1 MNLGIINRLVFI
13 FENSF
18 FFFLVLF
25 FCFLFFVFS
34 QIMLEVIRTR
44 TSRRVA
50 NDDGQNMNLS
60 LSFGHRFK
68 CKKIENSMYLAKQ
81 DRNISC
87 VFYRYAQLTVLW
99 TTGRFI

>member
-1 MNLGIINRLVFI
+1 MNLGIINRLVLI
-13 FENSF
+13 FENYF
-18 FFFLVLF
+18 FFWF
-25 FCFLFFVFS
+25 FFLFFVFS

-68 CKKIENSMYLAKQ
+68 CKKLKTQCI
-81 DRNISC
+81 
-87 VFYRYAQLTVLW
+87 
-99 TTGRFI
+99 

>member
-1 MNLGIINRLVFI
+1 MNLGIIKRLVFI

-18 FFFLVLF
+18 FFLVF
-25 FCFLFFVFS
+25 FFFS

-68 CKKIENSMYLAKQ
+68 CKKLKTQCI
-81 DRNISC
+81 
-87 VFYRYAQLTVLW
+87 
-99 TTGRFI
+99 

>member
-1 MNLGIINRLVFI
+1 MNLGLINRLVFI

-18 FFFLVLF
+18 FDFV
-25 FCFLFFVFS
+25 FLFFVFS

-68 CKKIENSMYLAKQ
+68 CKKLKTQCI
-81 DRNISC
+81 
-87 VFYRYAQLTVLW
+87 
-99 TTGRFI
+99 

>member
-25 FCFLFFVFS
+25 FCFLFFS

-44 TSRRVA
+44 TSQRVA

-68 CKKIENSMYLAKQ
+68 CKKLKTQCI
-81 DRNISC
+81 
-87 VFYRYAQLTVLW
+87 
-99 TTGRFI
+99 

>member
-1 MNLGIINRLVFI
+1 MNLGIIKRLVFI

-18 FFFLVLF
+18 FFGF
-25 FCFLFFVFS
+25 FWFFFS

-60 LSFGHRFK
+60 LRFGHRFK
-68 CKKIENSMYLAKQ
+68 CKKLKTQCI
-81 DRNISC
+81 
-87 VFYRYAQLTVLW
+87 
-99 TTGRFI
+99 

>member
-18 FFFLVLF
+18 FFFGFV
-25 FCFLFFVFS
+25 FLFFVFS

-68 CKKIENSMYLAKQ
+68 CKKLKTQCI
-81 DRNISC
+81 
-87 VFYRYAQLTVLW
+87 
-99 TTGRFI
+99 

>member
-18 FFFLVLF
+18 FDFV
-25 FCFLFFVFS
+25 FLFFVFS

-68 CKKIENSMYLAKQ
+68 CKKLKTQCI
-81 DRNISC
+81 
-87 VFYRYAQLTVLW
+87 
-99 TTGRFI
+99 

>member
-1 MNLGIINRLVFI
+1 MNLGIIKRLVFI

-18 FFFLVLF
+18 FFFGF
-25 FCFLFFVFS
+25 FWFFFS

-68 CKKIENSMYLAKQ
+68 CKKLKTQCI
-81 DRNISC
+81 
-87 VFYRYAQLTVLW
+87 
-99 TTGRFI
+99 

>member
-1 MNLGIINRLVFI
+1 MNLGIIKRLVFI

-18 FFFLVLF
+18 FFFGF
-25 FCFLFFVFS
+25 FFFS

-68 CKKIENSMYLAKQ
+68 CKKLKTQCI
-81 DRNISC
+81 
-87 VFYRYAQLTVLW
+87 
-99 TTGRFI
+99 

>member
-1 MNLGIINRLVFI
+1 MNLSIINRLVFI

-18 FFFLVLF
+18 FFLV

-68 CKKIENSMYLAKQ
+68 CKKLKTQCI
-81 DRNISC
+81 
-87 VFYRYAQLTVLW
+87 
-99 TTGRFI
+99 

>member
-1 MNLGIINRLVFI
+1 MNLGIIKRLVFI

-18 FFFLVLF
+18 FFFWFFLVF
-25 FCFLFFVFS
+25 FFS
-34 QIMLEVIRTR
+34 NMLEVIRTR

-68 CKKIENSMYLAKQ
+68 CKKLKTQCI
-81 DRNISC
+81 
-87 VFYRYAQLTVLW
+87 
-99 TTGRFI
+99 

>member
-18 FFFLVLF
+18 FFFF
-25 FCFLFFVFS
+25 FLFFFFFFFS

-44 TSRRVA
+44 TSQRVA

-68 CKKIENSMYLAKQ
+68 CKKLKTQCI
-81 DRNISC
+81 
-87 VFYRYAQLTVLW
+87 
-99 TTGRFI
+99 

>member
-18 FFFLVLF
+18 FFFGFV
-25 FCFLFFVFS
+25 FLFFVFS

-50 NDDGQNMNLS
+50 N
-60 LSFGHRFK
+60 
-68 CKKIENSMYLAKQ
+68 E
-81 DRNISC
+81 
-87 VFYRYAQLTVLW
+87 TVR
-99 TTGRFI
+99 T

>member
-1 MNLGIINRLVFI
+1 MNLGIIKRLVFI

-18 FFFLVLF
+18 FFLVFFL
-25 FCFLFFVFS
+25 VFS

-44 TSRRVA
+44 TSQRVA

-68 CKKIENSMYLAKQ
+68 CKKLKTQCI
-81 DRNISC
+81 
-87 VFYRYAQLTVLW
+87 
-99 TTGRFI
+99 